1 MTKFTKV
8 ERRKYPRIDRQ
19 LPLKVLANGYDFITS
34 TQNVSCIGT
43 YCQINK
49 YMPPFTKVIVKLT
62 LPILTCNGN
71 KNCNVECKGVVVR
84 TDDRNK
90 NGFNVAIFFNKIKGE
105 QRKIISQYINQFL
118 PKKSF
123 SLKR

>member
-19 LPLKVLANGYDFITS
+19 LPLKVLANGYDFITA

-62 LPILTCNGN
+62 LPILTCNCN
-71 KNCNVECKGVVVR
+71 KNCNV
-84 TDDRNK
+84 
-90 NGFNVAIFFNKIKGE
+90 
-105 QRKIISQYINQFL
+105 
-118 PKKSF
+118 
-123 SLKR
+123 